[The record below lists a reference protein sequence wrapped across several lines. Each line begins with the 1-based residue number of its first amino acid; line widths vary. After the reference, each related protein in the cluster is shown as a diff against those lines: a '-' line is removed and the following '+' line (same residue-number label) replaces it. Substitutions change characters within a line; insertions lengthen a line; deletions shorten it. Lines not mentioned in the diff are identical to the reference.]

1 MISFAEKRVIQ
12 STVLE
17 QNKIL
22 SSNPSF
28 ANKRQAQKIKAE
40 AMIKLGLVSASQQA
54 PNAESEQSEEDKPIE
69 RKSTAH
75 LYEFD
80 PNRKPAQRKK
90 DNTAAMALLD
100 RIDSGEIDPNSLID
114 EQKATLAKYSGTGG
128 ALLGADGKIGS
139 AYEYYTPKPIA
150 EGIWDLM
157 SELGFSG
164 GKVLDPSAG
173 VGVFG
178 AVAPIN
184 AAVDAIELNETSG
197 RINGLVND
205 GAGYSTM

>member
-40 AMIKLGLVSASQQA
+40 AMIKLGLVSGGQQE
-54 PNAESEQSEEDKPIE
+54 PNTETEQPDEDKPIE

-100 RIDSGEIDPNSLID
+100 RIDSGEIDPNSLTD
-114 EQKATLAKYSGTGG
+114 EQKATSQIFRYR
-128 ALLGADGKIGS
+128 
-139 AYEYYTPKPIA
+139 
-150 EGIWDLM
+150 WR
-157 SELGFSG
+157 
-164 GKVLDPSAG
+164 
-173 VGVFG
+173 
-178 AVAPIN
+178 VAWC
-184 AAVDAIELNETSG
+184 
-197 RINGLVND
+197 
-205 GAGYSTM
+205 

>member
-80 PNRKPAQRKK
+80 PNRKPAQRKLPRSNQWRE
-90 DNTAAMALLD
+90 DRQYARPAARRNARLL
-100 RIDSGEIDPNSLID
+100 P
-114 EQKATLAKYSGTGG
+114 
-128 ALLGADGKIGS
+128 
-139 AYEYYTPKPIA
+139 P
-150 EGIWDLM
+150 
-157 SELGFSG
+157 
-164 GKVLDPSAG
+164 
-173 VGVFG
+173 
-178 AVAPIN
+178 
-184 AAVDAIELNETSG
+184 
-197 RINGLVND
+197 
-205 GAGYSTM
+205 